1 MARIAMAVAG
11 NKTLDDLDEEQLA
24 ISARFANPRM
34 PTASAAADMCM
45 KVSSVREDF
54 GLTDVFLETLG
65 FDDETIE
72 RTAAQEQRIRAV
84 KAIENSAY

>member
-1 MARIAMAVAG
+1 MAIAG
-11 NKTLDDLDEEQLA
+11 NKTLDDLTEEQLA

-45 KVSSVREDF
+45 KVSPVREDF
-54 GLTDVFLETLG
+54 GLTGVFLETLG